1 MKKINLNEYN
11 EKLGTFIDINNE
23 ASNVVNK
30 FIHIPYEKILVKHS
44 ELLDKKKKYYIYCS
58 GGIRSKRVVSI
69 LEIYGYDVTYVYK

>member
-1 MKKINLNEYN
+1 MKKINLNEYKEN
-11 EKLGTFIDINNE
+11 LGTFIDINNE
-23 ASNVVNK
+23 ASNVVNN

-44 ELLDKKKKYYIYCS
+44 ELLDKNKKYYIYCS